1 MRCQAIGAKAA
12 CLLIASIASISAQ
25 AATIGITYS
34 VDAIALTAPPVLN
47 GTLLTLDALWHSS
60 IISGNPALDTTWNP
74 VTFHTRDFLDITTGI
89 STGIFDFK
97 FANGSTLSG
106 NFLEVQSAEFLA
118 TQMGSFTN
126 MFTFTGGTGQFVGAS
141 GSISGGGL
149 VRPDGFTVGGSGTLT
164 AAGLPTP
171 EPASAALIVGGLL
184 VMVASQKLLR
194 QRTLS
199 ETQRSFRAELANS
212 TKS

>member
-1 MRCQAIGAKAA
+1 
-12 CLLIASIASISAQ
+12 
-25 AATIGITYS
+25 
-34 VDAIALTAPPVLN
+34 
-47 GTLLTLDALWHSS
+47 
-60 IISGNPALDTTWNP
+60 
-74 VTFHTRDFLDITTGI
+74 
-89 STGIFDFK
+89 
-97 FANGSTLSG
+97 
-106 NFLEVQSAEFLA
+106 
-118 TQMGSFTN
+118 MGSFTN
-126 MFTFTGGTGQFVGAS
+126 MFTFTGGTGQFGGAS

-171 EPASAALIVGGLL
+171 EPASAALIFGGLL